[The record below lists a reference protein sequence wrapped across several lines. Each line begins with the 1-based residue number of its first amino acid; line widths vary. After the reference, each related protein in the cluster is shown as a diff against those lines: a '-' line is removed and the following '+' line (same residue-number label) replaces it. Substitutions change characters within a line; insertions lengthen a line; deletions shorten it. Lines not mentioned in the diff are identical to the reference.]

1 MQNKKTP
8 LSNCIDFVESY
19 KKDYTGEVAPYQYRK
34 SSKSFKISKNRI
46 FKIPKESSKRNLGFV
61 DGGSA
66 SIISGADFNISFNR
80 VAGVLFKKNKITSL
94 SHIPDLIEFFA
105 ATLITK
111 TTDDKIAYATRLFPR
126 EKKFEALLPKED
138 IIIPIDEVRDLMG
151 FKFMPK
157 VEIFGGVA
165 MRFAEWAYSAKFI
178 EKELFSGDV
187 FIRDGSLQTGY
198 KEEILL
204 VRNLFKS
211 ADQKEVYVT
220 GLSKSCRLITSN
232 GDCLVS
238 LIDMVAN
245 EKFSDSNWYYHP
257 IYQITE
263 ADNLADV
270 LFVKL
275 HDQSATPFRL
285 DFYLEQSKNLDI
297 KEREIIISN
306 LAANSN
312 DLSFPG
318 YPYGLIKVDQLSRVA
333 KREIE
338 PLRVQI
344 ISEFD
349 SDIYKNYIL
358 PRIKSIDAHDLLNQI
373 RKN

>member
-46 FKIPKESSKRNLGFV
+46 FKIHKESSKRNLGLV

-238 LIDMVAN
+238 LVDMVAN
-245 EKFSDSNWYYHP
+245 KKFSDSNWYYHP

>member
-80 VAGVLFKKNKITSL
+80 VAGVLFKENKITSL

-238 LIDMVAN
+238 LVDMVAN
-245 EKFSDSNWYYHP
+245 KKFSDSNWYYHP